1 MENLRREK
9 KVKEVARTG
18 ELSKRGTRDMNQE
31 DTAKATEEKK
41 KM

>member
-1 MENLRREK
+1 MRKEK
-9 KVKEVARTG
+9 EVKEKARKE
-18 ELSKRGTRDMNQE
+18 ELSKRGTGEMNQE